1 MRTGN
6 GSSAIEPRGRGLRIE
21 KGRLII
27 ELNDQREVSI
37 PLSRYP
43 TLQRA
48 RPAQRARWR
57 LIGRGLGF
65 HWEDLDLDLSVRG
78 LVRGLP
84 EVVPPPPPIPRRRR
98 IVTKSRVS
106 P

>member
-6 GSSAIEPRGRGLRIE
+6 GSNRAAPKGVGVRFE
-21 KGRLII
+21 KGRLVVI
-27 ELNDQREVSI
+27 LDDQREVSV

-48 RPAQRARWR
+48 RAAQRNGWR

-65 HWEDLDLDLSVRG
+65 HWETLDLDLSVAG
-78 LVRGLP
+78 LVNGLP
-84 EVVPPPPPIPRRRR
+84 ELIPPPPTLKRRRR
-98 IVTKSRVS
+98 RSAAKAAA
-106 P
+106 